1 MQTVVMNDASRY
13 LMAIARRNARAYA
26 ALPEA
31 QAIMVAGS
39 VAQGQCDFYSD
50 IDMMV
55 YYDALPAEEALG
67 AAREQ
72 NGGTARRWLAGDR
85 EAGSVAE
92 SYPVR
97 GVECQVVHA
106 TIAAWERDMA
116 TVLQQLDVTSPLQ
129 KALSGL
135 LEGVPLHGE
144 PLIREWQA
152 RAADYPAA
160 LARAMV
166 EGHLAF
172 FPIWGLEEQ
181 LATRDATLWR
191 YEALVEAVQ
200 HLLAVLAGLNRLYF
214 SPYQF
219 KRAEAFIAKMDIAP
233 ENLAARLE
241 ALFRAELRTA
251 GRELEAL
258 VRETLDC
265 VEPQMPE
272 VDTSGPRRLLGW
284 RQTPWQPEA
293 GEIGE

>member
-1 MQTVVMNDASRY
+1 MDEASRY
-13 LMAIARRNARAYA
+13 LMTMARRNARAYA
-26 ALPEA
+26 ALPA
-31 QAIMVAGS
+31 AKAIMVAGS
-39 VAQGQCDFYSD
+39 VAQGQCDGYSD

-55 YYDALPAEEALG
+55 YYDALPSGEAL
-67 AAREQ
+67 AAVREL
-72 NGGTARRWLAGDR
+72 NGGEARRWLAGDR
-85 EAGSVAE
+85 EAGSLAE

-106 TIAAWERDMA
+106 TISAWERDMA
-116 TVLQQLDVTSPLQ
+116 MVLEQLDVTSPLQ

-144 PLIREWQA
+144 PLIREWQS
-152 RAADYPAA
+152 RAGDYPAA

-166 EGHLAF
+166 ERHLTF

-181 LATRDATLWR
+181 FATRDATLWR

-214 SPYQF
+214 SPLQF
-219 KRAEAFIAKMDIAP
+219 KRAGAFIAKMQCAP

-241 ALFRAELRTA
+241 ALFRAEPRDA

-258 VRETLDC
+258 VRETLER
-265 VEPQMPE
+265 VEQQMAE
-272 VDTSGPRRLLGW
+272 VDTSGARRLLGW
-284 RQTPWQPEA
+284 RQAPWRPEA
-293 GEIGE
+293 EEGLSRG